1 MMYRSSEQQLIVNDL
16 KNLFK
21 REIECNRDFMY
32 VDFTTTKE
40 NYINSIRITLNKD
53 NIYNIQY
60 VGNRYVL
67 VRFLSTKGIT
77 KNSVKKERDR
87 LRWILETLNKDRG
100 RKCNSTYYYVDLSS
114 IEGKFVVIQTQDS
127 LCTFDDKKYKIK
139 NYFLE
144 KEEADKVA
152 DKLNKAHKFS
162 GCE

>member
-1 MMYRSSEQQLIVNDL
+1 MYRGSEQQLIVNDL

-21 REIECNRDFMY
+21 REIECNKDFMWL
-32 VDFTTTKE
+32 DFTTTKE
-40 NYINSIRITLNKD
+40 NYINSIKIILNK
-53 NIYNIQY
+53 NNTYTIQY

-87 LRWILETLNKDRG
+87 LRWILETLNKDRS
-100 RKCNSTYYYVDLSS
+100 REYNRIYYYVDLSS
-114 IEGKFVVIQTQDS
+114 TEGKFIVRQTQDF
-127 LCTFDDKKYKIK
+127 LCMFDDDKYKIK

-144 KEEADKVA
+144 KEEAEKVA